1 MSIIAKN
8 ISFVFP
14 NGKSLFTELNFSLG
28 NQKTGLVGP
37 NGIGKST
44 LFDLIT
50 GVRSVSSGQLISNG
64 SLFRMPQNFQPFLE
78 FSVAEVL
85 GIEEKLTV
93 LKRILNGSGTEQDFL
108 ILDDDWQLEERIQSV
123 LSKAKLTYLS
133 LDRSFKSLSGGEMSR
148 LLFARILLQNP
159 DFVLLDEPTNHL
171 DVTAR
176 QLFYE
181 MIDGYQKG
189 MLIISHDRKLLRK
202 MNQTMELSSTGLSFY
217 GGDFD
222 FYMEKKSQEELAKEQ
237 SLLAAQNTLQKK
249 LTAQRKKMESQDKRV
264 HQGQKAGIK
273 SNIGKAQINYFK
285 NKSEGTNAKL
295 KNRHAQEAQNSEA
308 QISNIKERIKSNQKI
323 TIDLAASTVPKGKII
338 LSVKGVNYAFEDN
351 QNLWKKPI
359 DFDIIGPQRW
369 HLSGSNGSGKST
381 LLKLILG
388 RFPLQKGQ
396 VFLGTKKTALLNQD
410 LSIIKNELSVL
421 ENIQLFNSNNILE
434 GDLRIR
440 LARFLFFKE
449 AVFKKAGVLSGGEK
463 MRLALACL
471 LATDNAPELL
481 ILDEPTNNLDL
492 NSLNEM
498 VAALRDF
505 KGALLVVSHDIDF
518 LAEIGVEL
526 EMKIDK

>member
-1 MSIIAKN
+1 
-8 ISFVFP
+8 
-14 NGKSLFTELNFSLG
+14 
-28 NQKTGLVGP
+28 
-37 NGIGKST
+37 
-44 LFDLIT
+44 
-50 GVRSVSSGQLISNG
+50 
-64 SLFRMPQNFQPFLE
+64 
-78 FSVAEVL
+78 
-85 GIEEKLTV
+85 
-93 LKRILNGSGTEQDFL
+93 
-108 ILDDDWQLEERIQSV
+108 
-123 LSKAKLTYLS
+123 
-133 LDRSFKSLSGGEMSR
+133 
-148 LLFARILLQNP
+148 
-159 DFVLLDEPTNHL
+159 
-171 DVTAR
+171 
-176 QLFYE
+176 
-181 MIDGYQKG
+181 
-189 MLIISHDRKLLRK
+189 
-202 MNQTMELSSTGLSFY
+202 
-217 GGDFD
+217 
-222 FYMEKKSQEELAKEQ
+222 
-237 SLLAAQNTLQKK
+237 
-249 LTAQRKKMESQDKRV
+249 MESQDKRV

-295 KNRHAQEAQNSEA
+295 KNRHTQEAQNSEA

-396 VFLGTKKTALLNQD
+396 IFLGTKKTALLNQD

-518 LAEIGVEL
+518 LAEIEVEL